1 MMPGSVVRKRS
12 PAPGGV
18 ALCDAWHQVLQ
29 LSFVLGSPQTL
40 FPWATNLFH
49 VLISSL
55 TKHFLNRRSA
65 VCCCEVAPC
74 YGLESYPWMVL
85 LLSC

>member
-18 ALCDAWHQVLQ
+18 ALCEAQAEFSQ

-49 VLISSL
+49 FLISSL

-65 VCCCEVAPC
+65 VVAPC